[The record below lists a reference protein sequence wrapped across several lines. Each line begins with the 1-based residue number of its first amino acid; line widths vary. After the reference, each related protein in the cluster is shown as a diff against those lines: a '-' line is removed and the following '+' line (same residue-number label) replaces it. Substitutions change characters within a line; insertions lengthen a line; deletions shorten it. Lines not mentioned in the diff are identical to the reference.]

1 MIAFKV
7 IPTDSKR
14 ITSKFGL
21 RTHPITGKQSFHY
34 GMDFGAVKSGVAGDN
49 VYSVADG
56 VVISS
61 KLYGGWGNYVVVQH
75 KGFTTLY
82 AHLLKRTV
90 ALGQTIKAGMV
101 VGLMGSTGSSTATHL
116 HFGLVEG
123 TWSARKW
130 IDPKPYLTIKGEV
143 AELITKAKLKL
154 NGIIKEVDC
163 VITKNAQGDETG
175 YFELKD
181 LADAKIVVGWDD
193 INKIRFMGVK

>member
-7 IPTDSKR
+7 KPTDSNR
-14 ITSKFGL
+14 ITSPFGL
-21 RTHPITGKQSFHY
+21 RTHPITGEKIFHY
-34 GMDFGAVKSGVAGDN
+34 GIDFGAVKSGVAGDN

-61 KLYGGWGNYVVVQH
+61 KLLGEWGNYVVIQH
-75 KGFTTLY
+75 SGFVTLY

-90 ALGQTIKAGMV
+90 LFGQTIKAGEV
-101 VGLMGSTGSSTATHL
+101 VGLMGSTGSSTAVHL

-123 TWSARKW
+123 AWSARKW
-130 IDPKPYLTIKGEV
+130 IDAKPYLTIKEAEV
-143 AELITKAKLKL
+143 ITKAKLKL
-154 NGIIKEVDC
+154 NGVIKEADC
-163 VITKNAQGDETG
+163 IIIKNAQGNETG

-193 INKIRFMGVK
+193 KNKIRFMEVK